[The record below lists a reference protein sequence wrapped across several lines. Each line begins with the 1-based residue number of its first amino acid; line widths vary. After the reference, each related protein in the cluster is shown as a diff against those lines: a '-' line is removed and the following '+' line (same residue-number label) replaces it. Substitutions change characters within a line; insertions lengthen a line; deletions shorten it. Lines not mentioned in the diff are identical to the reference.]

1 MLVSAEN
8 VCTGECICVG
18 TTEFVT
24 IVTAILRSVRYKLSR

>member
-18 TTEFVT
+18 MTEFVT
-24 IVTAILRSVRYKLSR
+24 IVTYITESPI

>member
-24 IVTAILRSVRYKLSR
+24 NVTYITECPI